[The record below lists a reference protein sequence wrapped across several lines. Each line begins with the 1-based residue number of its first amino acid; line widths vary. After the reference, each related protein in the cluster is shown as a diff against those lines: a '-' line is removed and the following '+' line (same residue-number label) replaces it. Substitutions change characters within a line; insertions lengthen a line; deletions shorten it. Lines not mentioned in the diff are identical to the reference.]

1 MCNIKSIDPQTAAE
15 WIDSGKAVL
24 IDVRESSEHAQERI
38 AAAELISL
46 SAFRADAVPQDKC
59 VVVHC
64 AGGGRSAQAVA
75 FLQENGHSDVHNLAG
90 GIAGWKLAG
99 LATVN

>member
-1 MCNIKSIDPQTAAE
+1 MSNIKTVDPQTAAE

-24 IDVRESSEHAQERI
+24 IDVRESSEYARERI

-59 VVVHC
+59 
-64 AGGGRSAQAVA
+64 ASGARSAQAVA
-75 FLQENGHSDVHNLAG
+75 FLQQNGHSDVHNLAG

-99 LATVN
+99 LATEL